1 MLSEL
6 AAEPGPTTLGD
17 VIDRAARSGFGF
29 AIGMLGVTAIPF
41 VGLSTPFGLAI
52 AVMAAQMLF
61 GKTQP
66 WMPKRLRRHPV
77 SSEALQRPSARP
89 RRGTRWMERLIK
101 PRWSP
106 LLHGPL
112 WPLCGLGIV
121 ILGIGLA
128 LPLPIP
134 GSNAIFIAPI
144 IVYAIG
150 LLENDG
156 ALVLLGHV
164 ATVVLVLLGILF
176 WVVVKDALI
185 EVWRWL
191 HAAFG

>member
-1 MLSEL
+1 
-6 AAEPGPTTLGD
+6 
-17 VIDRAARSGFGF
+17 
-29 AIGMLGVTAIPF
+29 
-41 VGLSTPFGLAI
+41 
-52 AVMAAQMLF
+52 
-61 GKTQP
+61 
-66 WMPKRLRRHPV
+66 
-77 SSEALQRPSARP
+77 
-89 RRGTRWMERLIK
+89 
-101 PRWSP
+101 
-106 LLHGPL
+106 
-112 WPLCGLGIV
+112 CGLGIV

-176 WVVVKDALI
+176 WVVVKNALI

-191 HAAFG
+191 HAAFGKDSGRAPPSPAPLPPGRVSSPGAAA